1 MTLQYK
7 IQDFQDSKVFCP
19 APFVHYYIH
28 STEKSKPCCFAHK
41 YDVWKQPRV
50 VRKLEEEWESE
61 DYTKLRNN
69 MIQGKASR
77 ICTRCYDAESTGGNS
92 DRLNFMRTYMEVEPT
107 LEINVETGNEYGT
120 PLDLDL
126 RPGNLCNLQC
136 RMCGTATSSQ
146 LNKEAKKNQSL
157 LKNVISPFDEENES
171 VWTSDDNLDFL
182 LKNIDKG
189 PRLIKFLGGEPTIM
203 PEVDRILDILIE
215 RDRTD
220 IDIFFTTNLTNTNKN
235 FLDKISNFRE
245 TKWNISM
252 DGIDKTLEYI
262 RYPVKWYSLQ
272 KNLIKLSQLGNI
284 AKTIPI
290 SYTLQAYNIFD
301 LEHTIRWA
309 HNRNKENEVKLYVDP
324 DILVHP
330 KFFSYN
336 VLPKD
341 VRDKAV
347 EKILKMPELEEQDT
361 LNKIRTR
368 VEYILNDE
376 TKGHLKTFA
385 NATKRLDISRK
396 QHIKDYIPEL
406 WEVIEKDYNDIQV

>member
-1 MTLQYK
+1 
-7 IQDFQDSKVFCP
+7 
-19 APFVHYYIH
+19 
-28 STEKSKPCCFAHK
+28 
-41 YDVWKQPRV
+41 
-50 VRKLEEEWESE
+50 
-61 DYTKLRNN
+61 
-69 MIQGKASR
+69 
-77 ICTRCYDAESTGGNS
+77 
-92 DRLNFMRTYMEVEPT
+92 
-107 LEINVETGNEYGT
+107 
-120 PLDLDL
+120 
-126 RPGNLCNLQC
+126 
-136 RMCGTATSSQ
+136 
-146 LNKEAKKNQSL
+146 
-157 LKNVISPFDEENES
+157 
-171 VWTSDDNLDFL
+171 
-182 LKNIDKG
+182 
-189 PRLIKFLGGEPTIM
+189 M

-220 IDIFFTTNLTNTNKN
+220 TDIFFTTNLTNTNKN

-252 DGIDKTLEYI
+252 DGINKTLEYI

-385 NATKRLDISRK
+385 NATKRFDISRK